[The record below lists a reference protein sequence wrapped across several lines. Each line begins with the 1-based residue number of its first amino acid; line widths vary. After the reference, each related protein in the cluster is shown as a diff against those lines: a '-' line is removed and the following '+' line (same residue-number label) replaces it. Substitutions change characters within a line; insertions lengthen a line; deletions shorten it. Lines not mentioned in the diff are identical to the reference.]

1 MYLPRQ
7 FDHRDP
13 AVTCRLLREHP
24 LATLVSLDEQGAPYL
39 SHLPI
44 KLDRTD
50 ADGMP
55 SVLLGHLAKPNPQV
69 LHLAQRPEVLLS
81 FLGPHAFMSTRVY
94 PDEQRV
100 PTWNYLGVQVK
111 VRARWLEGEEAKDA
125 LLKQLIAD
133 HDPPYA
139 NQWRG
144 LPEKYTHG
152 MLSAISAYEFSVLDV
167 QTKVKLNQHRP
178 ESHTAMWQAYAQGT
192 PREQE
197 VARWMQDLGLGA
209 PSHG

>member
-7 FDHRDP
+7 FEHQDP
-13 AVTCRLLREHP
+13 SVTCRLLREHP
-24 LATLVSLDEQGAPYL
+24 LATLISLDEEGAPFL
-39 SHLPI
+39 SHAPI
-44 KLDRTD
+44 KLDQVG

-55 SVLLGHLAKPNPQV
+55 SVLLGHLARANPQV
-69 LHLAQRPEVLLS
+69 GHLVQRPNVVLS
-81 FLGPHAFMSTRVY
+81 FMGPHAFMSTRVY

-100 PTWNYLGVQVK
+100 PTWNYLSVQIK
-111 VRARWLEGEEAKDA
+111 ARVRLLEGEEAKDA
-125 LLKQLIAD
+125 MLKQLIAD

-139 NQWRG
+139 SQWRA

-152 MLSAISAYEFSVLDV
+152 MLAAIAAYEFQVLSI

-178 ESHTAMWQAYAQGT
+178 ESHAAMWTAYAQGP

-197 VARWMQDLGLGA
+197 VAQWMQTLGLTGQ
-209 PSHG
+209 GT

>member
-24 LATLVSLDEQGAPYL
+24 LASLISTDDQGFPFV

-44 KLDRTD
+44 KLDQVGQ
-50 ADGMP
+50 DGMP
-55 SVLLGHLAKPNPQV
+55 LILLGHLAKPNPQV
-69 LHLAQRPEVLLS
+69 PHLAQRPEVLLS

-100 PTWNYLGVQVK
+100 PTWNYLAVQVR
-111 VRARWLEGEEAKDA
+111 VRVRLLQGEEAKDA
-125 LLKQLIAD
+125 MLKQLIAD

-139 NQWRG
+139 KQWRS

-152 MLSAISAYEFSVLDV
+152 MLAAISAFEFSVVDIL
-167 QTKVKLNQHRP
+167 TKVKLNQHRP
-178 ESHTAMWQAYAQGT
+178 EAHTAMFSTYSQGS

-197 VARWMQDLGLGA
+197 VARWMQDLGLG
-209 PSHG
+209 SDGHG

>member
-44 KLDRTD
+44 KLDATG

-55 SVLLGHLAKPNPQV
+55 GVLLGHLARANPQV
-69 LHLAQRPEVLLS
+69 QHLAQRPDVVLS
-81 FLGPHAFMSTRVY
+81 FMGPHAFMSTRVY

-100 PTWNYLGVQVK
+100 PTWNYLSVQIKAK
-111 VRARWLEGEEAKDA
+111 VRLLEGEEAKDA
-125 LLKQLIAD
+125 MLKQLIAD
-133 HDPPYA
+133 HDPSYA
-139 NQWRG
+139 HQWRG

-152 MLSAISAYEFSVLDV
+152 MLAAIAAFELQVTDI

-178 ESHTAMWQAYAQGT
+178 EAHAATLAAYAHGT

-197 VARWMQDLGLGA
+197 VAKWMRDLGLTGLGA
-209 PSHG
+209 

>member
-24 LATLVSLDEQGAPYL
+24 LATLVSLDEQGAPCL

-44 KLDRTD
+44 KLDQLG

-55 SVLLGHLAKPNPQV
+55 NVLLGHLARANPQV
-69 LHLAQRPEVLLS
+69 QHLAQRPDVVLS

-94 PDEQRV
+94 PDELRV
-100 PTWNYLGVQVK
+100 PTWNYMTVEIK
-111 VRARWLEGEEAKDA
+111 ACVRLLEGEEAKDA
-125 LLKQLIAD
+125 MLKQLISD

-139 NQWRG
+139 QQWRG
-144 LPEKYTHG
+144 LPDKYTHG
-152 MLSAISAYEFSVLDV
+152 MLAAIAAYEFQVLSI

-178 ESHTAMWQAYAQGT
+178 EAHAATLAAYAQGT

-197 VARWMQDLGLGA
+197 VAQWLRDLGLTGQGA
-209 PSHG
+209 

>member
-13 AVTCRLLREHP
+13 DVTCRLLREHP
-24 LATLVSLDEQGAPYL
+24 LATLVSLDAAGDPFI

-44 KLDRTD
+44 KLDQTGP
-50 ADGMP
+50 DGMP
-55 SVLLGHLAKPNPQV
+55 SVLLGHLARANPQV
-69 LHLAQRPEVLLS
+69 QHLEQRPDVSLA
-81 FLGPHAFMSTRVY
+81 FMGPHAFVSTRVY

-100 PTWNYLGVQVK
+100 PTWNYLSVLVK
-111 VRARWLEGEEAKDA
+111 ARVRLLEGEEAKDA
-125 LLKQLIAD
+125 MLKQLIGD

-139 NQWRG
+139 AQWRG

-152 MLSAISAYEFSVLDV
+152 MLAAIAAYEFSVTEV

-178 ESHTAMWQAYAQGT
+178 ESHAAMWAAYAQGK
-192 PREQE
+192 PRERELAQ
-197 VARWMQDLGLGA
+197 WMQDLGLTGQ
-209 PSHG
+209 GT

>member
-13 AVTCRLLREHP
+13 DVTCRLLREHP
-24 LATLVSLDEQGAPYL
+24 LATLVSLDAAGDPFI

-44 KLDRTD
+44 KLDQTGP
-50 ADGMP
+50 DGMP
-55 SVLLGHLAKPNPQV
+55 SVLLGHLARANPQV
-69 LHLAQRPEVLLS
+69 QHLELRPDVSLS
-81 FLGPHAFMSTRVY
+81 FMGPHAFMSTRVY

-100 PTWNYLGVQVK
+100 PTWNYLSVLVK
-111 VRARWLEGEEAKDA
+111 ARVRLLEGEEAKDA
-125 LLKQLIAD
+125 MLKQLIGD

-139 NQWRG
+139 AHWRG

-152 MLSAISAYEFSVLDV
+152 MLAAIAAYEFSVTEV

-178 ESHTAMWQAYAQGT
+178 ESHAAMWAAYAQGK
-192 PREQE
+192 PRERELAQ
-197 VARWMQDLGLGA
+197 WMQDLGLTGQ
-209 PSHG
+209 GT